1 MNTLIKKVLEYQ
13 KSKNEIVFKEIIN
26 ILKPVIN
33 TYVSKIDRYYSQDL
47 KQELL
52 CSIYKSLL
60 KFKHNKK
67 EITINLGLSD
77 IKKIYDEIIKHKYY
91 DSFKVKFVEFKFLD
105 ILKTNDIIKM
115 INEFYLFCNQN
126 QFKNYINKV
135 LNNKLI
141 DFIRT
146 NKIDREIKIISLN
159 IVNDYDGEELLYK
172 IPDTHSSK
180 IYSEIDYSLLT
191 NKEVEFLNLFY
202 KDNEK
207 LTEIE
212 VANILG
218 ISQQA
223 VSKRLIK
230 IKNKLK
236 KI

>member
-91 DSFKVKFVEFKFLD
+91 DSFKVKFVEFKSLD

-146 NKIDREIKIISLN
+146 NKIDKEIKIISLN

-172 IPDTHSSK
+172 IPDTNSSK

-207 LTEIE
+207 LTEID
-212 VANILG
+212 VAIILG

>member
-13 KSKNEIVFKEIIN
+13 KSKNEIVFEEIIN

-52 CSIYKSLL
+52 YSIYKSLL

-91 DSFKVKFVEFKFLD
+91 DSFKVKFVEFKSLD

-172 IPDTHSSK
+172 IPDTNLSK

>member
-91 DSFKVKFVEFKFLD
+91 DSFKVKFVEFKSLD

-172 IPDTHSSK
+172 IPDTNSSK

>member
-13 KSKNEIVFKEIIN
+13 KSKNEIVFEEIIN

-47 KQELL
+47 KQELI

-60 KFKHNKK
+60 KFKHKKK

-91 DSFKVKFVEFKFLD
+91 DSFKVKFVEFKSLD

-172 IPDTHSSK
+172 IPDTNSSK